1 MQIQLITSR
10 RMRWA
15 RHVAY
20 MREKR
25 NAYIFSFGKPKGTR
39 LLGRHGHRSE
49 INMNTDLIEYDHRAW
64 TRLIWLWTG
73 TSGRLL

>member
-1 MQIQLITSR
+1 
-10 RMRWA
+10 MRWA

-20 MREKR
+20 IREKR

-49 INMNTDLIEYDHRAW
+49 ITWTLILENI
-64 TRLIWLWTG
+64 T
-73 TSGRLL
+73 